1 MPALERDEAR
11 HSIALAML
19 AAIANGQ
26 ASNVVTWSLGSP
38 GQCAIMLP
46 GRPILLT
53 DLDHAQCRSLAEAT
67 VRLDYPGV
75 VGPEWTA
82 HWFARHAT
90 NCGIKFLEP
99 IPQRIHSL
107 TAKPSYPGVPGHAR
121 HTTAADA
128 GVVADWI
135 TSFSREATP
144 HDVVPPREQLEAV
157 AAQGRYMLW
166 IVDETPVS
174 MAAIVR
180 RTRNAA
186 AIAVVYTPPPL
197 RGRGYAGSVTAAVA
211 EQAFA
216 EGKSIACLYTDL
228 RNPFSNRCYAKIGF
242 KPVCDA
248 AHFPRAVADGEG
260 RRTDGR

>member
-144 HDVVPPREQLEAV
+144 HDVVPPRE
-157 AAQGRYMLW
+157 
-166 IVDETPVS
+166 
-174 MAAIVR
+174 
-180 RTRNAA
+180 RTRSRCCAGPLY
-186 AIAVVYTPPPL
+186 VVDRRRDTSVYGGHCPPDTKCRRHRGRL
-197 RGRGYAGSVTAAVA
+197 HATAFAWTRLCRISDRRGRGAG
-211 EQAFA
+211 F
-216 EGKSIACLYTDL
+216 C
-228 RNPFSNRCYAKIGF
+228 
-242 KPVCDA
+242 
-248 AHFPRAVADGEG
+248 
-260 RRTDGR
+260 RR